1 MEFTKQLP
9 DTTDFGELI
18 DNNCIYVDKTAII
31 NQFASKKG
39 PFFISRPRRF
49 GKSTLINTLHELF
62 AHGLEKFKGLKIEP
76 LWKDKTYKVLHLDF
90 SVFKETP
97 SIGSFNND
105 FMDSLRFS
113 LERAGIEPTKEKVDF
128 PAKLLEKSI
137 ENEDERA
144 VVLLVDEYD
153 APLTAV
159 LNDSNE
165 FEDRRK
171 ILSNFYFTVKSFQV
185 KFRFIFITGVT
196 YYSHTSIFSAFNHLT
211 DLTLDSDYG
220 ALLGYTSDELESYF
234 SEYIDNAVETLNR
247 KFPTERYTHEK
258 VVEELKRNYDGYSFD
273 EDCMHHVYNPWSI
286 LNFLKSPHRGFIPY
300 WVSSGG
306 STPTFLVNYLKQ
318 GLKKYNSNELQ
329 SLLSIDSTVNKDT
342 DSLYPSIENIAN
354 INLFAI
360 LYQAG
365 YFCIKTAEDG
375 YFKVGI
381 PNLEVKKAY
390 SNLVLNQLTKSQDS
404 KLRFIE
410 PFKEVLASGNLDK
423 IKELFNTL
431 INEFSY
437 ETVKKFNE
445 ACFRDVLKL
454 AMLTF
459 NVSASTEVMG
469 ACGRAD
475 ITAEAGKYLYVF
487 ELKVT
492 DNSKDIDTKLT
503 EAKDQIIKNKYARR
517 LTDKTVVPVALVLE
531 NNSKSRE
538 KTDTPVCEI
547 VALEKVEG

>member
-273 EDCMHHVYNPWSI
+273 EYCMHHVYNPWSI

-329 SLLSIDSTVNKDT
+329 SLLGIDSTVNKDT
-342 DSLYPSIENIAN
+342 DSLYPSIENISN
-354 INLFAI
+354 IDLFAI

-365 YFCIKTAEDG
+365 YFCIKSAFDG

-531 NNSKSRE
+531 NNAKSRD
-538 KTDTPVCEI
+538 KSDTPVCEI

>member
-171 ILSNFYFTVKSFQV
+171 ILSNFYMTVKSFQV

-318 GLKKYNSNELQ
+318 KLKKYNADELQ
-329 SLLSIDSTVNKDT
+329 SLLGIDSTVNKDT
-342 DSLYPSIENIAN
+342 DSLYPSIENISN
-354 INLFAI
+354 IDLFAI

-365 YFCIKTAEDG
+365 YFCIKSAFDG

-517 LTDKTVVPVALVLE
+517 LTDKTVIPVALVLE

>member
-105 FMDSLRFS
+105 FKDSLRFS

-171 ILSNFYFTVKSFQV
+171 ILSNFYMTVKSFQV

-354 INLFAI
+354 IDLFAI

-503 EAKDQIIKNKYARR
+503 KAKDQIIKNKYARR

-531 NNSKSRE
+531 NNAKSRE

>member
-329 SLLSIDSTVNKDT
+329 SLLGIDSTVNKDT
-342 DSLYPSIENIAN
+342 DSLYPSIENISN
-354 INLFAI
+354 IDLFAI

-365 YFCIKTAEDG
+365 YFCIKSAFDG

-459 NVSASTEVMG
+459 NVTAATEVMG

-475 ITAEAGKYLYVF
+475 ITAEAGDYLYVF

-517 LTDKTVVPVALVLE
+517 LTDKTVIPVALVLE

>member
-273 EDCMHHVYNPWSI
+273 EDCMHRVYNPWSI

-329 SLLSIDSTVNKDT
+329 SLLGIDSTVNKDT
-342 DSLYPSIENIAN
+342 DSLYPSIENISN
-354 INLFAI
+354 IDLFAI

-365 YFCIKTAEDG
+365 YFCIKSAFDG

-531 NNSKSRE
+531 NNAKSRD
-538 KTDTPVCEI
+538 KSDTPVCEI